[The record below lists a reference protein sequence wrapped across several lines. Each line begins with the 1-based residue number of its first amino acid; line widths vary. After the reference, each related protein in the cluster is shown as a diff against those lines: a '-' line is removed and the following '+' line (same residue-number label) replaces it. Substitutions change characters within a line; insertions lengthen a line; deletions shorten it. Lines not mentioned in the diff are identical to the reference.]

1 MVQRK
6 LHSSQAAYRRQRQIE
21 DCLFENLQH
30 VPYQSI
36 SVSDLCRQVGISRKA
51 FYNYYPDKDACFC
64 AIVDRLI
71 RESMLRSAAV
81 SSEDSLMETVTVML
95 DFWKNQKNFFDIMMR
110 NSLYHYFLLRNID
123 YVMKEDRS
131 ILEAVYALPARL
143 REVVVLHY
151 YQNMDAAEMARVL
164 GITSSAVYRRLRQA
178 RGRLEHLLKGADDYE

>member
-1 MVQRK
+1 MEQRK

-81 SSEDSLMETVTVML
+81 SSEDSLMENVMVML

-131 ILEAVYALPARL
+131 ILELLSTP
-143 REVVVLHY
+143 EVQSDMDILACYVASTITLVLQWY
-151 YQNMDAAEMARVL
+151 FRGFNTSTEEMARKL
-164 GITSSAVYRRLRQA
+164 LRLLHA
-178 RGRLEHLLKGADDYE
+178 PMFSHNET

>member
-1 MVQRK
+1 MEQRK

-81 SSEDSLMETVTVML
+81 SSEASLMETVTVML
-95 DFWKNQKNFFDIMMR
+95 DFWKDQKNFFDIMMR
-110 NSLYHYFLLRNID
+110 NNLYHFFLLRNID

-131 ILEAVYALPARL
+131 VLELLSTPEVRSDMDILACYVASTITL
-143 REVVVLHY
+143 VLQWY
-151 YQNMDAAEMARVL
+151 FRGFNTPTEEMARKL
-164 GITSSAVYRRLRQA
+164 LRLLHAPMFSQNDA
-178 RGRLEHLLKGADDYE
+178 